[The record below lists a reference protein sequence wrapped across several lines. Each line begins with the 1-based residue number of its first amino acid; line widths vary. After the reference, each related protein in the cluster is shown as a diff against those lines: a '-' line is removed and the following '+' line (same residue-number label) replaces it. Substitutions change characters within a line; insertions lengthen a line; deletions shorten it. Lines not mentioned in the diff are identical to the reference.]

1 MSVIK
6 NWKAFNESTTPEE
19 VIETLRGDTITNS
32 DITQLMQPIY
42 DDYDVEEIYNNEL
55 FHTFNKGVYPK
66 YTRNG
71 FINSSNEVLPEFLS
85 SRSTFYISKISDADK
100 YDTYY
105 FRSIKIEGILNHN
118 VLSVLKNRAK
128 KGLNLDMIYYRI
140 GDEINIDFFFKVPE
154 SRIID
159 LCAIWTH

>member
-1 MSVIK
+1 MIK
-6 NWKAFNESTTPEE
+6 NWKAFNESTTPEQ
-19 VIETLRGDTITNS
+19 VIETLRGDSINDS
-32 DITQLMQPIY
+32 DIVQLMQPIY
-42 DDYDVEEIYNNEL
+42 DDYDVEVIYDNEL

-85 SRSTFYISKISDADK
+85 SRSTYFISKISDTDK

-105 FRSIKIEGILNHN
+105 FRSIKLEGEIEWSK
-118 VLSVLKNRAK
+118 VLPILKNRAK
-128 KGLNLDMIYYRI
+128 KALNLDMIYYRL
-140 GDEINIDFFFKVPE
+140 GEETNIDFFFKVPD

-159 LCAIWTH
+159 LCAIWMH